1 MIKCPYCNGIGKK
14 VDKVKNGDRVI
25 AVVYVCKACSQQ
37 FAIKVEE

>member
-25 AVVYVCKACSQQ
+25 AVVYVCKAKKLDKWV
-37 FAIKVEE
+37 IKR